1 MPEVL
6 LQNLADLPTRDP
18 WTGHIQLADVDV
30 GTGHVLAHYLHT
42 AAYQTL
48 DDSEDETADSPGTK
62 TATNDFRK
70 AVLTLGAATRFGLA
84 GLQQLAQVE
93 IARTGTDISLHDT
106 IQIIQESLI
115 GGAFHENTWIQ
126 AYISEKVRSAY
137 KRKFGLLSGSDMF
150 SGIENPTVI
159 KFLAQT
165 VIGLYDEEILKLRK
179 EKVDKKQAKQH
190 VEVSADGANAPT
202 LSANGD
208 VSSTMAHE
216 AVDPTSAVLG
226 GIEYLVEE
234 VAASTAEPSYPIVGT
249 SAAEEALPVTF
260 AGDLGDPSEFPTTSS
275 MENGRAESPVS
286 MENPSFP
293 LDLPSAMEEPLEV
306 PVEVFADEPVEVF
319 VEEPVEAHVYEV
331 PAVDPFAG
339 LSKSQKKK
347 LEKKMK
353 EEAAAKEREAAEYAK
368 LEAEQVELKRF
379 EEEPVE
385 KSVEEPV
392 EKSVEEPVE
401 ELVEEP
407 VEEPVD
413 KSVEAPVE
421 EPVEELVEVPVEEPV
436 DESVEAPVEEP
447 VEEHVENPVY
457 EVPAIDP
464 FAGLTR
470 MQRRKLEKRL
480 RAKAAAKEN
489 EAAEYSKLE
498 AEEAELKRLEAVA
511 GSDFIEPEP
520 TVAVEALEALDP
532 ATEVVAISSSEIC
545 SSNREH
551 LSEIDGWKNCKPCEL
566 YVQQVVSKLHSAGLP
581 DVNGISIYRQ

>member
-1 MPEVL
+1 MPEAL

-150 SGIENPTVI
+150 SGIENPRVI

-421 EPVEELVEVPVEEPV
+421 EPVEE
-436 DESVEAPVEEP
+436 
-447 VEEHVENPVY
+447 HVENPVY

-470 MQRRKLEKRL
+470 MQRIKLKKRL

-551 LSEIDGWKNCKPCEL
+551 LSESDGWKNCKPCEL
-566 YVQQVVSKLHSAGLP
+566 YVQQVISKLHSAGLP

>member
-1 MPEVL
+1 MPEAL

-202 LSANGD
+202 LSAKGD

-392 EKSVEEPVE
+392 E

-413 KSVEAPVE
+413 K
-421 EPVEELVEVPVEEPV
+421 
-436 DESVEAPVEEP
+436 SVEAPVEEP

-470 MQRRKLEKRL
+470 MQRIKLKKRL

-551 LSEIDGWKNCKPCEL
+551 LSESDGWKNCKPCEL

-581 DVNGISIYRQ
+581 DVSGIGIYRQ